1 MSIKIL
7 DVIPP
12 SQKQQDSGI
21 MGTVNLMIS
30 EGDVDIV
37 RLNGITVRKSGA
49 GNMFLSE
56 PSYSVGEGGDKKWW
70 KHFMAYP
77 GPKGDEGASQR
88 ELKDS
93 LTAEVIRILD
103 SGGRRDNQQA
113 ATVTAT
119 STPSTATT
127 TTAVPSDPWS

>member
-21 MGTVNLMIS
+21 MGTVNLAIEDS
-30 EGDVDIV
+30 GVTIV

-56 PSYSVGEGGDKKWW
+56 PSYSVGEGTDKKWW
-70 KHFMAYP
+70 KHFMCYP
-77 GPKGDEGASQR
+77 GPKGEEGASQR

-93 LTAEVIRILD
+93 LTAEVIRLLEA
-103 SGGRRDNQQA
+103 GGKRSNQQA
-113 ATVTAT
+113 ETTTA
-119 STPSTATT
+119 PSTATA
-127 TTAVPSDPWS
+127 TTAAPSDPWS